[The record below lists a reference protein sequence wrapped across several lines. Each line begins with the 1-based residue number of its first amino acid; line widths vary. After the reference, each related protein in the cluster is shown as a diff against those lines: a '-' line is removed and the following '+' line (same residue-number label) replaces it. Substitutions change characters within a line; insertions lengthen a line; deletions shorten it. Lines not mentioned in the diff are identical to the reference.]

1 MAHRRHPVPVQPD
14 LAAITWR
21 HSPKHQAEWLI
32 RQQSGLY
39 RARAFLGAARF
50 ARGAGFRYG
59 AGIMTSPLTS
69 DPDTA
74 LLSID
79 DVRAAAARIAGSV
92 VRTDIDHSKTLSD
105 ITGAEVWLKFEN
117 LQFTAAYKERG
128 ALNALLLLGG
138 AQNNRGVITA
148 SAGNHAQGLSYHATR
163 LGVPATIVMPRPTP
177 TVKVMQTEAVG
188 GKVVLFGET
197 FDEAYAHARQLEGD
211 LGLTFVHPFDHPHI
225 AAGQGTVALEMLE
238 DVPELDALVIPIGG
252 GGLASGMAVAA
263 KAINPDIRLI
273 GVEAELFPSMYN
285 RLKGTDLPTGG
296 DTLAEGI
303 AVKEPGAFT
312 SKVLA
317 DLLDDLVLVTEGQM
331 ESALALLVQIEK
343 TVVEG
348 AGAAG
353 LAAVMAYPELFKG
366 RKVGIVLTGGNIDTR
381 LLANVLLR
389 DLARSGRLAR
399 LRLTLQDR
407 PGALFKVMEEFN
419 RLSVNIIEIYHQRIF
434 TTLPA
439 KGLITDIECEARDKE
454 QLDMLVA
461 ALRAKGYEVDQ
472 VELG

>member
-1 MAHRRHPVPVQPD
+1 
-14 LAAITWR
+14 
-21 HSPKHQAEWLI
+21 
-32 RQQSGLY
+32 
-39 RARAFLGAARF
+39 
-50 ARGAGFRYG
+50 
-59 AGIMTSPLTS
+59 MTSLAPA
-69 DPDTA
+69 PAATA
-74 LLSID
+74 LLTLD
-79 DVRAAAARIAGSV
+79 DVRAAAMRIAGSV

-105 ITGAEVWLKFEN
+105 ITGAQVWLKFEN

-128 ALNALLLLGG
+128 ALNAMLLMDPAKL
-138 AQNNRGVITA
+138 ARGVIAA
-148 SAGNHAQGLSYHATR
+148 SAGNHAQGLSYHGTR
-163 LGVPATIVMPRPTP
+163 LGVPVTIVMPRPTP
-177 TVKVMQTEAVG
+177 SVKVMQTEAVG
-188 GKVVLFGET
+188 GTVVLHGET
-197 FDEAYAHARQLEGD
+197 FDEAYAHARKLEAE
-211 LGLTFVHPFDHPHI
+211 LGLTFVHPFDDPHV

-238 DVPELDALVIPIGG
+238 DVPELDTLVIPIGG
-252 GGLASGMAVAA
+252 GGLASGMSVAA
-263 KAINPDIRLI
+263 RALRPDIRVI

-285 RLKGTDLPTGG
+285 RLKGTDLPCAG

-317 DLLDDLVLVTEGQM
+317 DQLDDLVLVTEGQM

-407 PGALFKVMEEFN
+407 PGALFKVMREFDKH
-419 RLSVNIIEIYHQRIF
+419 SVNIIEIYHQRIF

-439 KGLITDIECEARDKE
+439 KGLITDIECEARDAD
-454 QLDMLVA
+454 QLDALVVS
-461 ALRAKGYEVDQ
+461 LREAGYSVTQ